1 MALRKTRGEIFVL
14 SVNSSGTISHLFIS
28 LQLDT
33 ANLREPRTIVD
44 ASLDMLVTDSNLAGH
59 RVYEVSN
66 DSSSGLALISRY

>member
-33 ANLREPRTIVD
+33 ANLREPRTIVN
-44 ASLDMLVTDSNLAGH
+44 ASLDMLVTDSTLAGH
-59 RVYEVSN
+59 RVYRVSN
-66 DSSSGLALISRY
+66 DSSGGLALISRY